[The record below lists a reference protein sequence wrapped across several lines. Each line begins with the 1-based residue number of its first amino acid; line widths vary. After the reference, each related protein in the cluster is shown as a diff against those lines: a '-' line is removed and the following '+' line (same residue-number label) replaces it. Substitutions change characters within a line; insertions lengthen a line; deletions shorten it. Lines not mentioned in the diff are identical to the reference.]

1 MQDIIVVGE
10 LNVDII
16 LDGLPSFPEVDKE
29 RIASRMET
37 VLGSSSAIFASNIS
51 SLGMRVA
58 FIGKLGMDDYSE
70 LIIDNLESKGV
81 DTSLIMVDA
90 KLRTGATVILSSGE
104 DRMMVTYPGS
114 MNHLTLAD
122 VSVEA
127 LRQAKHL
134 HFSSFFIQPGL
145 RPHVGDLM
153 RMAKAAGLTTS
164 LDLQGDPDET
174 WDFDYAAVLPHV
186 DVFLPNESELLAL
199 TGETALPAALDKL
212 AAHSNIVAVKCGS
225 KGCLVA
231 HDGESFWQAPYLNAA
246 VVDAIGAGD
255 SFNAGFICKF
265 KQGKPLRECADF
277 ANLMG
282 AISTTA
288 VGGTRAFA
296 NKRKIIDTAHHKFN
310 QVIHL

>member
-16 LDGLPSFPEVDKE
+16 LDGLPSFPEVNRE

-70 LIIDNLESKGV
+70 LIIDNLQGKGV
-81 DTSLIMVDA
+81 DTSHIIVDE

-122 VSVEA
+122 VEVEV

-134 HFSSFFIQPGL
+134 HFSSFFIQPGIRQHL
-145 RPHVGDLM
+145 
-153 RMAKAAGLTTS
+153 S
-164 LDLQGDPDET
+164 L
-174 WDFDYAAVLPHV
+174 
-186 DVFLPNESELLAL
+186 
-199 TGETALPAALDKL
+199 
-212 AAHSNIVAVKCGS
+212 
-225 KGCLVA
+225 
-231 HDGESFWQAPYLNAA
+231 
-246 VVDAIGAGD
+246 
-255 SFNAGFICKF
+255 
-265 KQGKPLRECADF
+265 
-277 ANLMG
+277 
-282 AISTTA
+282 
-288 VGGTRAFA
+288 
-296 NKRKIIDTAHHKFN
+296 
-310 QVIHL
+310 IHI

>member
-16 LDGLPSFPEVDKE
+16 LDGLPSFPEVNRE

-81 DTSLIMVDA
+81 DTSHILVDA

-122 VSVEA
+122 VPVDV

-134 HFSSFFIQPGL
+134 HFSSFFIQPGI
-145 RPHVGDLM
+145 RPQVGDLM

-164 LDLQGDPDET
+164 LDLQGDPDEA
-174 WDFDYAAVLPHV
+174 WDFDYAAILPHV

-199 TGETALPAALDKL
+199 TGDTELPAALDKL
-212 AAHSNIVAVKCGS
+212 ARHSNIIAVKCGS
-225 KGCLVA
+225 KGCLVS
-231 HDGESFWQAPYLNAA
+231 HDGDSFWQAPYLNAA

-265 KQGKPLRECADF
+265 KQGKTLPECADF

-288 VGGTRAFA
+288 VGGTMAFV
-296 NKRKIIDTAHHKFN
+296 NKCNITETALHKFN